1 MPLDAIPD
9 EVRSFISRYID
20 SIAELEAL
28 LLLHRECAAPWQP
41 ADVGVRLYIPE
52 AAALDVLSKLARD
65 GVITHDS
72 AGYRYRPDAELAA
85 LVDKVE
91 ETYRQQLIPM
101 THLVHSKPGRIRE
114 FANAFK
120 LRKDR

>member
-1 MPLDAIPD
+1 MPSDSIPD
-9 EVRSFISRYID
+9 DVRGFVSRYID
-20 SIAELEAL
+20 TIAELEAL
-28 LLLHRECAAPWQP
+28 LLLRRERSAPWTAVELSQ
-41 ADVGVRLYIPE
+41 RLYITE
-52 AAALDVLSKLARD
+52 AAASDVLTKL
-65 GVITHDS
+65 S
-72 AGYRYRPDAELAA
+72 ADDLIVNDEMGFRYSATSELAA
-85 LVDKVE
+85 LVDKVA

>member
-1 MPLDAIPD
+1 MPSDSIPD
-9 EVRSFISRYID
+9 DVRGFVSRYID
-20 SIAELEAL
+20 TIAELEAL
-28 LLLHRECAAPWQP
+28 LLLRRERSAPWTAVELSQ
-41 ADVGVRLYIPE
+41 RLYITE
-52 AAALDVLSKLARD
+52 AAASDVLTKL
-65 GVITHDS
+65 S
-72 AGYRYRPDAELAA
+72 ADDLIVNDEMEFRYNATSELAA
-85 LVDKVE
+85 LVDKVA